1 MSNARGSVAPVDAP
15 ELDVTERTALLII
28 DMISPFDFPRG
39 AALRRAALTMAPRLA
54 GLKRKVK
61 KAGGLC
67 VYANDNFAGWASD
80 FDALVQL
87 ARQSPGRAV
96 LEAVPPER
104 DDFHVLKPRHS
115 AFHQTALECVLD
127 SENIRRLLITGVATE
142 SCVLVT
148 ALDARIRELDV
159 AVISD
164 CVASSSPSRRAD
176 TLAVLRYGEIPVTP
190 AARALTAPAR

>member
-1 MSNARGSVAPVDAP
+1 M
-15 ELDVTERTALLII
+15 TERTALLII

-39 AALRRAALTMAPRLA
+39 AALRRAALAMAPRLA
-54 GLKRKVK
+54 GLKRRIK

-67 VYANDNFAGWASD
+67 VYANDNFADWASD

-87 ARQSPGRAV
+87 ARQSPGREV
-96 LEAVPPER
+96 LEAVQPER
-104 DDFHVLKPRHS
+104 DDPHVLKPRHS

-127 SENIRRLLITGVATE
+127 AGNIRRVLVTGVTAE
-142 SCVLVT
+142 SCVLAT

-159 AVISD
+159 AVVSD
-164 CVASSSPSRRAD
+164 CVASSSPARRAD
-176 TLAVLRYGEIPVTP
+176 TLSVLRYGNIPVVT

>member
-1 MSNARGSVAPVDAP
+1 MRNARGSIAAIDAP
-15 ELDVTERTALLII
+15 EVDVTERTALLII
-28 DMISPFDFPRG
+28 DMVSPFDFPRG

-67 VYANDNFAGWASD
+67 VYANDNFADWASD

-96 LEAVPPER
+96 LEAVTPEH
-104 DDFHVLKPRHS
+104 DDPHVLKPRHS

-127 SENIRRLLITGVATE
+127 AEDIKRVLVTGVATE
-142 SCVLVT
+142 SCVLAT
-148 ALDARIRELDV
+148 ALDARIRELEV

-164 CVASSSPSRRAD
+164 CVASSSPSRRAAA
-176 TLAVLRYGEIPVTP
+176 LSVLRYGNIPVIS
-190 AARALTAPAR
+190 AARALSAPAR